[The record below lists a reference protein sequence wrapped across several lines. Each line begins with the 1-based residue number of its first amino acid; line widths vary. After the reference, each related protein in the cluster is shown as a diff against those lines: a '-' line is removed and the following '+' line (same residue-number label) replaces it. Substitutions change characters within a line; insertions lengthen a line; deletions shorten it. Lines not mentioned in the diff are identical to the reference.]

1 MKQLFL
7 VLLVTSISQVINP
20 PQPISTLTKGE
31 IIYYKILK
39 NKPTID
45 KTYARE
51 LASVIV
57 DKASKHNI
65 SAIKYAAILAQES
78 GYKLNSINHKSR
90 DYGISQINHRTAKA
104 FNIDTN
110 RLLNDLEYSVEAG
123 LIVLADFKKRYGHR
137 EDDYWSRYNSSNRTK
152 RTMYKKLVVGYM

>member
-1 MKQLFL
+1 MYNLIL
-7 VLLVTSISQVINP
+7 ILLVTSISQILNP
-20 PQPISTLTKGE
+20 IQPSNTLTKGE

-45 KTYARE
+45 KTYARK
-51 LASVIV
+51 LATVIAV
-57 DKASKHNI
+57 KTSKHNI
-65 SAIKYAAILAQES
+65 NAIKYTAILAQES
-78 GYKLNSINHKSR
+78 GYKLNAINHKSG

-104 FNIDTN
+104 FNIDTK
-110 RLLNDLEYSVEAG
+110 RLLKDLDYSVEAG

-137 EDDYWSRYNSSNRTK
+137 EDDYWSRYNSSNKTK